1 MKKLVLAFMM
11 GAAAMA
17 ANAQENYK
25 VQTACHPRVE
35 MKYETEHLRG
45 SFML

>member
-17 ANAQENYK
+17 ANAQVNYK
-25 VQTACHPRVE
+25 VQTARSE
-35 MKYETEHLRG
+35 EHTSELQ
-45 SFML
+45 SH

>member
-17 ANAQENYK
+17 ANAQVNYK
-25 VQTACHPRVE
+25 VQTLSLIHISN
-35 MKYETEHLRG
+35 G
-45 SFML
+45 